1 MFSAFFLPSFDWIQI
16 EVSGLCNAKC
26 LYCPHTVWQKDWL
39 GANLSL
45 ATFKTLLPYL
55 KKTKLVYL
63 QGWGEPLL
71 NPEFFEM
78 VNLAKA
84 HGVKVGFTTNGT
96 LINEHIAEKIVFSQ
110 VDVLALSLAGIE
122 TNDRIRKG
130 TSLNQVLKAIETI
143 NSAKARLKQQ
153 NPQIHIAYMLLR
165 SNEYELERL
174 PEFLAGYGIQ
184 EIIVSLLDFV
194 PSKELEE
201 ECLAPQTEEDFNLLK
216 KRAEKVAE
224 KANSLG
230 LKMIFNLPS
239 PRSQGRVCSENPIKS
254 LFINSL
260 GMVSPCV
267 FTGIPVKQK
276 TNVYF
281 GSIYQEPLKSIWNKQ
296 EYKKFRKTHLS
307 RDKPPV
313 CVTCPKAR
321 IELVF

>member
-1 MFSAFFLPSFDWIQI
+1 MFNTWFLPSFDWIQI
-16 EVSGLCNAKC
+16 EVSGLCNAQC
-26 LYCPHTVWQKDWL
+26 FYCPHTVWQKDWL
-39 GANLSL
+39 GTNLSL
-45 ATFKTLLPYL
+45 ATFKTLLPYF

-78 VNLAKA
+78 VRLAKA
-84 HGVKVGFTTNGT
+84 QGVKVGFTTNGT
-96 LINEHIAEKIVFSQ
+96 LINEDLAEKIVFSK

-122 TNDRIRKG
+122 TNDRLRKG

-143 NSAKARLKQQ
+143 NSVKTLKQQ

-174 PEFLAGYGIQ
+174 PEFLAEYGIR

-194 PSKELEE
+194 PSKDLEE

-224 KANSLG
+224 KAKSLG

-239 PRSQGRVCSENPIKS
+239 PCSQGRVCSENPIKS

-281 GSIYQEPLKSIWNKQ
+281 GNIHQETLKAIWNKQ
-296 EYKKFRKTHLS
+296 EYKEFREAHLS
-307 RDKPPV
+307 RAKPPV
-313 CVTCPKAR
+313 CATCPKAR